1 MNIFFLASFDNL
13 ASWCTYNVHC
23 LYSRTPK
30 HLEHKLTLELEF
42 RSLLSTCTLLY
53 SHQDEDGLGDFLSL
67 ALIQGFVELRY
78 NLGDGFVA
86 IKSFEPVQLGTW
98 NRIVVKRLVYGVL
111 IFPVLYSNFK
121 QSWFVLQSVL
131 QRFAKFT

>member
-1 MNIFFLASFDNL
+1 M
-13 ASWCTYNVHC
+13 YVYC

-67 ALIQGFVELRY
+67 TLIQGFVELRY
-78 NLGDGFVA
+78 NLGDGFVT
-86 IKSFEPVQLGTW
+86 IKSLEPVQLGTW
-98 NRIVVKRLVYGVL
+98 NRIVVKRLVYVIL
-111 IFPVLYSNFK
+111 SCRCYILTLSNLGLFFNPFCK
-121 QSWFVLQSVL
+121 GSPN
-131 QRFAKFT
+131 